1 MLLEEL
7 LKPIIAEKKQ
17 LGIPKAVILNYLKE
31 YIQYLVLNLIYNHP
45 KFKRLVFKGG
55 SCLRICYRLP
65 RLSEDLDFDYGKKQF
80 PGRLL
85 PDLEKYL
92 CDEIRSKYFSPL
104 ETKIQAAIRL
114 YLKFPLLHKLGLAEK
129 SESDKLYVK
138 IETEN
143 TILPQA
149 GFELTPVSQFGFNF
163 MAFHYDLATL
173 MTGKIHALLN
183 RLWFKGKNQEIDI
196 KGRDFYDLYWFWQNN
211 VKPNWRCLRKISPI
225 RNETELKN
233 ILMKR
238 ISKAVTPR
246 KLNYDLK
253 NFLPDPSFVSDF
265 SHNYLELIK
274 KFTPQT

>member
-7 LKPIIAEKKQ
+7 LKPIIAEKNQ

-55 SCLRICYRLP
+55 SCLRICYQLS

-80 PGRLL
+80 SGRLL

-92 CDEIRSKYFSPL
+92 SNEIRNKYFFPL
-104 ETKIQAAIRL
+104 EIKIQAQLRL
-114 YLKFPLLHKLGLAEK
+114 YLKFPLLHKLGLAEA

-143 TILPQA
+143 AILPEA
-149 GFELTPVSQFGFNF
+149 GFELTPVSRFGFNF
-163 MAFHYDLATL
+163 MAYHYDLPSL
-173 MTGKIHALLN
+173 MAGKIHALLN
-183 RLWFKGKNQEIDI
+183 RLWYKGKNQEIDI
-196 KGRDFYDLYWFWQNN
+196 KGRDFYDLYWFLQNN
-211 VKPNWRCLRKISPI
+211 VKPNWRCLKKISSVK
-225 RNETELKN
+225 NETELKN
-233 ILMKR
+233 ILIEK
-238 ISKAVTPR
+238 ISKTVTPR

-265 SHNYLELIK
+265 SKNYLRLVKKLI
-274 KFTPQT
+274 P